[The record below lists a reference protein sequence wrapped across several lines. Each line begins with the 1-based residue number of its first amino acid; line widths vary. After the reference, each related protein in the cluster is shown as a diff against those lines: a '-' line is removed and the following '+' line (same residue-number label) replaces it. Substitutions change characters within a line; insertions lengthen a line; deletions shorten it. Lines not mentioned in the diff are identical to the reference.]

1 MDIKFDK
8 LWKLL
13 DEKKITEKEF
23 QKVCNL
29 SDEELEMLKSNSQH
43 IDLVMLDKLCKGL
56 KCNIADIIAH
66 EIN

>member
-13 DEKKITEKEF
+13 DERKITEKEF

>member
-13 DEKKITEKEF
+13 DERKITEKEF

-56 KCNIADIIAH
+56 KCNIADIIVH